1 MLVHVFVFKFG
12 IDNGLAV
19 VQAVVAGQHIAGGY
33 GNEKIISI
41 VKAEQL
47 EGNEQGGD
55 RAVGNS
61 AEYGDHA
68 NSSAQGRGKAQK
80 RSHGTAE
87 GGADK
92 QGGYDFTALVA
103 GGYGN
108 DRKEHFKEK
117 GPRERGA
124 GQGVFND
131 GHAGAQVVLALCEK
145 GQEDEQ
151 AASGSN
157 TDIEVGKI
165 CFKYPFPHLKH
176 HTEQNAQYG
185 AAGSQ
190 KHYLQA
196 GDKGK
201 LQIIHD
207 VEIFRLHARE
217 FGDIVGNQGG
227 TDAGNQGG
235 VIHNSHTGY
244 LHGKKGG
251 RHRGAEQRGKSG
263 SHAAHQND
271 FLVCFI
277 KMEEVAQLFAH
288 TSADLKG
295 RALPSHGTAA
305 EDGDYGG
312 TEDEES
318 HAEGND
324 DLAVDAFDD

>member
-1 MLVHVFVFKFG
+1 M
-12 IDNGLAV
+12 
-19 VQAVVAGQHIAGGY
+19 
-33 GNEKIISI
+33 
-41 VKAEQL
+41 
-47 EGNEQGGD
+47 
-55 RAVGNS
+55 
-61 AEYGDHA
+61 
-68 NSSAQGRGKAQK
+68 
-80 RSHGTAE
+80 
-87 GGADK
+87 
-92 QGGYDFTALVA
+92 
-103 GGYGN
+103 
-108 DRKEHFKEK
+108 
-117 GPRERGA
+117 
-124 GQGVFND
+124 FND

-185 AAGSQ
+185 AAGTQ

-217 FGDIVGNQGG
+217 FGDIIGNQGG
-227 TDAGNQGG
+227 TDAGYQCG
-235 VIHNSHTGY
+235 VIHNAHTGD

-277 KMEEVAQLFAH
+277 KMEQIPQLFAH
-288 TSADLKG
+288 TSADLKSS
-295 RALPSHGTAA
+295 ALPPDGTAA
-305 EDGDYGG
+305 EDGDNGG
-312 TEDEES
+312 TEDEER

-324 DLAVDAFDD
+324 DFAVDAFDDRIRPAVILIMKSLVEENNQQTAQREGEEHILVPGAQCGRLVQTPGKKRSKEAHGRPGQGAEKQPPQILTHIMVYFKYICFYPAHE